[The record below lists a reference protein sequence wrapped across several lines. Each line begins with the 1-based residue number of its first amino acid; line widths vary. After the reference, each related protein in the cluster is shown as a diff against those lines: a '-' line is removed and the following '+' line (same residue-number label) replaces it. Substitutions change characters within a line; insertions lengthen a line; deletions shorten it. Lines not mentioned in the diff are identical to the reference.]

1 MRIADP
7 SPALT
12 TPPSPIADPA
22 LLNPTSDAHIAS
34 GVDQIERIRSLLCTF
49 RAETASAIL
58 EETFFED
65 ETEESGLLF
74 RTAKELKDHL
84 MNNEAPPALC
94 SALGIA
100 QPAWSDDGFDSEQ
113 GAAILMALGIT
124 APEPILMAIFLQCHG
139 SDPYD
144 PETATWRKMALLHE
158 LHEALAALKPHAT

>member
-1 MRIADP
+1 
-7 SPALT
+7 
-12 TPPSPIADPA
+12 
-22 LLNPTSDAHIAS
+22 
-34 GVDQIERIRSLLCTF
+34 
-49 RAETASAIL
+49 
-58 EETFFED
+58 
-65 ETEESGLLF
+65 
-74 RTAKELKDHL
+74 

-100 QPAWSDDGFDSEQ
+100 QPAWSDDGFDSEQDGFAQ